1 MTTINICLKGQILMV
16 MKEDEQNKQPA
27 DELYKAIIR
36 ISKKRRVY
44 SSFKDNIWGADLA
57 YMQLISKYNKDI
69 RFALCVID
77 ICSKHACAIPLK
89 NKKGATTIN
98 TFQSILDSLERKPK
112 EIWLDQGSELY
123 KKSFKKWLDDNDIK
137 MFKLHNRGK
146 SVVAERFI
154 RTMKNK
160 MYKRMTAVSKNIK
173 RINKFENAFT
183 YQKLAPIE
191 HLRIHKFTVLLHV

>member
-1 MTTINICLKGQILMV
+1 
-16 MKEDEQNKQPA
+16 
-27 DELYKAIIR
+27 
-36 ISKKRRVY
+36 
-44 SSFKDNIWGADLA
+44 
-57 YMQLISKYNKDI
+57 
-69 RFALCVID
+69 
-77 ICSKHACAIPLK
+77 
-89 NKKGATTIN
+89 
-98 TFQSILDSLERKPK
+98 
-112 EIWLDQGSELY
+112 
-123 KKSFKKWLDDNDIK
+123 

-183 YQKLAPIE
+183 YQKLVPIE

>member
-69 RFALCVID
+69 RFVLCVID
-77 ICSKHACAIPLK
+77 ICS
-89 NKKGATTIN
+89 
-98 TFQSILDSLERKPK
+98 
-112 EIWLDQGSELY
+112 
-123 KKSFKKWLDDNDIK
+123 
-137 MFKLHNRGK
+137 
-146 SVVAERFI
+146 
-154 RTMKNK
+154 
-160 MYKRMTAVSKNIK
+160 
-173 RINKFENAFT
+173 
-183 YQKLAPIE
+183 
-191 HLRIHKFTVLLHV
+191 